1 MENDLESIQEA
12 RNLCERSHKAQIT
25 LAEFSQEKI
34 DSIVK
39 AMEEAALSNAETL
52 AEQAIDE
59 TKLGILEDKISKNRF
74 AAENVYDYIKDIKTV
89 GIIKEYPQRKVY
101 EIAEPMGPIV
111 GIIPMTNPTSTIIFK
126 ALIAVKSRN
135 TIVFSPHPRAVKCS
149 LKTTEILNEAV
160 KKSGA
165 PENTIQCLSKVTI
178 KGTDELMK
186 HPYTGLIL
194 ATGGSAMVTSAYSSG
209 KPAIGVGPGN
219 VPAFLEKSCDIK
231 DAVTKIVKSKT
242 FDKGTVCSS
251 EQSVVCEE
259 SIDTEVKE
267 EFKKKGAYF
276 LSDEEKNSVEKVL
289 FTSKGLPDPDI
300 VGQSAQTIAKKA
312 GFSVS
317 DNVRLLIAEMDRV
330 GEEFPL
336 SKEKISP
343 ILSYYTAAD
352 WEKGCLRCIEI
363 LKLGGIGHT
372 LVIHSKNED
381 IIKEFALKKPAFRIL
396 VNTPSSQGAI
406 GLSTGLT
413 PSLTLGCGTW
423 GGGITSDNVSPLH
436 LINIKRLAYDIQSSQ
451 TPETSTEEV
460 LEKREPEQIEKP
472 EPHLTDENIEKIL
485 REFIAERKKKG
496 YK

>member
-12 RNLCERSHKAQIT
+12 RTLCEKSHRAQIT
-25 LAEFSQEKI
+25 LAEFSQQKI

-39 AMEEAALSNAETL
+39 AVEEAALSNSETL
-52 AEQAIDE
+52 AKEAIEE

-74 AAENVYDYIKDIKTV
+74 AAENVYEYIKDIKTV
-89 GIIKEYPQRKVY
+89 GIIKEYPEKKVY
-101 EIAEPMGPIV
+101 DIAEPMGPIA

-126 ALIAVKSRN
+126 ALISVKSRN
-135 TIVFSPHPRAVKCS
+135 TIIFSPHPRAVKCS
-149 LKTTEILNEAV
+149 LKTTKILNEAARN
-160 KKSGA
+160 SGT

-186 HPYTGLIL
+186 HPHMGLIL
-194 ATGGSAMVTSAYSSG
+194 ATGGSAMVKVAYSSG

-231 DAVTKIVKSKT
+231 DAVAKIVRSKT
-242 FDKGTVCSS
+242 FDNGTVCSS

-259 SIDTEVKE
+259 SIDTEVKD

-276 LSDEEKNSVEKVL
+276 LSDEEKNKVEKIL
-289 FTSKGLPDPDI
+289 FTSRGLPDPNL
-300 VGQSAQTIAKKA
+300 VGQSTQTIAKKA
-312 GFSVS
+312 GFSIP
-317 DNVRLLIAEMDRV
+317 DNVRLLIAEMDEV
-330 GEEFPL
+330 GEDSPL

-372 LVIHSKNED
+372 LVLHSKNED
-381 IIKEFALKKPAFRIL
+381 IIREFALKKPAFRIL
-396 VNTPSSQGAI
+396 VNTPASQGAI

-436 LINIKRLAYDIQSSQ
+436 LINIKRLAYDIQSS
-451 TPETSTEEV
+451 ETTETNTEEV
-460 LEKREPEQIEKP
+460 SEKGEPKPKEKP
-472 EPHLTDENIEKIL
+472 VEHLSDENIEKIM
-485 REFIAERKKKG
+485 REFIATRKKKG